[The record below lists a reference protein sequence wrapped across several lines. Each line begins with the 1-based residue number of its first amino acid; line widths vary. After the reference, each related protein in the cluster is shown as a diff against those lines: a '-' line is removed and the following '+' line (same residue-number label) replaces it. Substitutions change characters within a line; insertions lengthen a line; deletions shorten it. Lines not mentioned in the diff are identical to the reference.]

1 MKKAL
6 LTGMASLVLTAA
18 LSGPAAA
25 LTVEGVDLPEIYSTG
40 GQELTLNGAGTRSK
54 FFLDLYVGSLYLP
67 QPGHDAEAIVAADEP
82 QVISLHIISGMIT
95 SERMTKATREGFEA
109 STDGQ
114 LSAIQEDVDRFM
126 GVFRDEIREGD
137 VFDLAYVPGQ
147 GVQIFKNGD
156 LKDTVGGLAFK
167 HALFGIWL
175 SDHPAQ
181 KDLKQKML
189 GLD

>member
-6 LTGMASLVLTAA
+6 SGAMVSLVLTAILVA
-18 LSGPAAA
+18 PVSA
-25 LTVEGVDLPEIYSTG
+25 LTLEGVDIPETYTINS
-40 GQELTLNGAGTRSK
+40 QSLALNGAGIRSR
-54 FFLDLYVGSLYLP
+54 FFMDLYVGSLYLP
-67 QPGHDAEAIVAADEP
+67 QPGHDAAAIVAADEP

-95 SERMTKATREGFEA
+95 SERMTRATREGFEA
-109 STDGQ
+109 STGGK

-126 GVFRDEIREGD
+126 GVFREAIREGD
-137 VFDLAYVPGQ
+137 VFDLVYLPGQ
-147 GVQIFKNGD
+147 GVQILKNGE

-167 HALFGIWL
+167 QALFGIWL

-181 KDLKQKML
+181 KDLKRKML

>member
-1 MKKAL
+1 MRKAL
-6 LTGMASLVLTAA
+6 LSGMALLLLAAA
-18 LSGPAAA
+18 LSAPVSA
-25 LTVEGVDLPEIYSTG
+25 LTVEGVEIPETYSMSN
-40 GQELTLNGAGTRSK
+40 QQLTLNGAGTRSK

-67 QPGHDAEAIVAADEP
+67 ETGHDGAAILAADEP

-109 STDGQ
+109 STGGN

-137 VFDLAYVPGQ
+137 VFDLAYLPGQ

-156 LKDTVGGLAFK
+156 LKDTIGGLTFK
-167 HALFGIWL
+167 KALFGIWL

-181 KDLKQKML
+181 KDLKKKML

>member
-6 LTGMASLVLTAA
+6 LTGMGALVLTTVLA
-18 LSGPAAA
+18 GPVSA
-25 LTVEGVDLPEIYSTG
+25 LTVEGVDLPETYPTA
-40 GQELTLNGAGTRSK
+40 GQELILNGAGTRSK
-54 FFLDLYVGSLYLP
+54 FFLDLYVGSLYVP
-67 QPGHDAEAIVAADEP
+67 ETGQDGAAIIAADEP

-109 STDGQ
+109 STGGK

-137 VFDLAYVPGQ
+137 VFDLVYMPGQ
-147 GVQIFKNGD
+147 GVQIFKNGE
-156 LKDTVGGLAFK
+156 LKDTIGGLAFK
-167 HALFGIWL
+167 KALFGIWL

-181 KDLKQKML
+181 KDLKEKML
-189 GLD
+189 GQD